1 MWVFKNLFN
10 TCHMQRQEAVSAL
23 RSTFRQ
29 GEASTCYIEPGA
41 RQLDSQAVIPALLL
55 TQ

>member
-1 MWVFKNLFN
+1 MGFQKSFQHLSHAETGSCVCLEKY
-10 TCHMQRQEAVSAL
+10 
-23 RSTFRQ
+23 FRQ
-29 GEASTCYIEPGA
+29 GEASVCYTEPGA